1 MGQENYSKKIHDFFI
16 ISEDYQDSLKNLNK
30 EIIEIRAK
38 KIRAKAEQ
46 ILLPNKIWGAIVGIM
61 PLADLALQKFVIKKN
76 AMKKVGEIFGFDSEF
91 IDEEN
96 RRESEEITIE
106 DIAEGT
112 SRVASSALS
121 YTSVGIAI
129 EEGAAES
136 ASLAGQS
143 AAAAGTSTLLK
154 FTGVGFLGI
163 GCLIGV
169 GVGGYTT
176 YKFCEELLNKFENYY
191 KNHPDMVRNSYLQA
205 TKYFSI

>member
-1 MGQENYSKKIHDFFI
+1 
-16 ISEDYQDSLKNLNK
+16 
-30 EIIEIRAK
+30 
-38 KIRAKAEQ
+38 
-46 ILLPNKIWGAIVGIM
+46 M

-112 SRVASSALS
+112 GRVASSALS

-129 EEGAAES
+129 EEGATES

-143 AAAAGTSTLLK
+143 AAAAGTSTL
-154 FTGVGFLGI
+154 
-163 GCLIGV
+163 
-169 GVGGYTT
+169 
-176 YKFCEELLNKFENYY
+176 
-191 KNHPDMVRNSYLQA
+191 
-205 TKYFSI
+205 